1 MNEALK
7 DQVFEISEG
16 NPGCI
21 TVLLQTYKLVGDFR
35 FGRIADSLQ
44 SKGVTGS
51 RVWCEYKDNHAE
63 DIEAFVASVESDLLE
78 PVTDRRG
85 LVADQKRRSNEE

>member
-1 MNEALK
+1 MC
-7 DQVFEISEG
+7 EG

-21 TVLLQTYKLVGDFR
+21 TVLMNVYKTVGDFR

-44 SKGVTGS
+44 AKGITGS
-51 RVWCEYKDNHAE
+51 LIWCEYKDNHGQ
-63 DIEAFVASVESDLLE
+63 DINAFVESVEADLLE

-85 LVADQKRRSNEE
+85 LVADQRAKS